1 MAPRESCIQSGP
13 YPTCA
18 TPATVFRNPAASRE
32 PLPAIPTG
40 SSASSCTVRVV
51 PMLTVVVSTVGGA
64 PVTVTVWLTC
74 PTARMK
80 SALKLCPEITGTF
93 VRSAFWNPCMVT
105 VTVYTPM
112 GRSVKEKPPTW
123 PVTISCVR
131 CVPSFTTVT
140 LAPATTA
147 PELSRTVPVMPPT
160 FVCWAHRSS
169 GLSRLKS
176 KVFQITRIA

>member
-18 TPATVFRNPAASRE
+18 TPA
-32 PLPAIPTG
+32 
-40 SSASSCTVRVV
+40 
-51 PMLTVVVSTVGGA
+51 
-64 PVTVTVWLTC
+64 
-74 PTARMK
+74 
-80 SALKLCPEITGTF
+80 
-93 VRSAFWNPCMVT
+93 
-105 VTVYTPM
+105 
-112 GRSVKEKPPTW
+112 
-123 PVTISCVR
+123 
-131 CVPSFTTVT
+131 TVT

-176 KVFQITRIA
+176 KVFQMTRIANLLFGGQVELEYDAGPNQEFHLAAAGLVASQSGIPWAHRKPRPVHEDAEARHKMASSRR